1 MLKSAKSGTGDMTI
15 EHIDEIMDILKKE
28 LRDFETSQDRKW
40 RKVRRTPFTVL
51 ISCILSLR
59 TKDDITVDASMRLLS
74 RYDTP
79 EKILKASVEEIEKL
93 IYPVG
98 FYKTKARRIKEISR
112 ILLEKYDGRVP
123 ESFDELIRIKGIGRK
138 TANIVMM
145 YGFNK
150 DDYLAI
156 DTHCHRIP
164 NRLGW
169 ISTKTPEETEKE
181 LKRKLPKKYWRD
193 FNHLFVRFGQKIC
206 LPVSPKC
213 SECPVRRFCKRVGVE
228 RHR

>member
-1 MLKSAKSGTGDMTI
+1 MLKSKKSGAGDMTI